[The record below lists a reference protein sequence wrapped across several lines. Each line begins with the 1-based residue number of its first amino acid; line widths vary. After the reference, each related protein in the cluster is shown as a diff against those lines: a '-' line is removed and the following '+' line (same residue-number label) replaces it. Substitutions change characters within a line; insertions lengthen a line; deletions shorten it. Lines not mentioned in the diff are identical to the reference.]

1 MKIEKN
7 IPVPDRLSRLDR
19 DKYVVVDSME
29 VGDSILCKTSI
40 LNSLYYR
47 ANSRNLK
54 NTYAT
59 RKETDTHSR
68 LWRTK

>member
-7 IPVPDRLSRLDR
+7 IPIPDRMGRFDGG
-19 DKYVVVDSME
+19 KYGVVDNME
-29 VGDSILCKTSI
+29 VGDSILCKASI
-40 LNSLYYR
+40 LNALYCR
-47 ANSRNLK
+47 ASSRNLK

-68 LWRTK
+68 LWRIK